1 MNNSYH
7 SYSGSD
13 ASPTISEQSSYHSN
27 KRQRTS
33 DRTPQRPNSTS
44 NNPTDFLNFDYGFPL
59 ENPAANSVIPED
71 FFMFVTDPSDTPA
84 ASTVNPP
91 VPSQPTNTRLQ
102 QDPPNQTVYTIVV
115 GGKPFR
121 LSWESLKSDGPNNF
135 FLEYFRKKK
144 TRTMYIDRDPDI
156 FELIVKHLR
165 GYYIRSTDDIH
176 NQSLLYDATYFGLN
190 RLKSVLQEYLYV
202 NVGGRVFRLPW
213 DLFKKGKKKKKRLY
227 LR

>member
-1 MNNSYH
+1 MDNSYH

-13 ASPTISEQSSYHSN
+13 TSPTISEQSSYHSN

-33 DRTPQRPNSTS
+33 DEPLRS
-44 NNPTDFLNFDYGFPL
+44 NNNPSDFLNFDYGFPL
-59 ENPAANSVIPED
+59 DPTALPNQENTASGAIPED
-71 FFMFVTDPSDTPA
+71 FFMFVTDPSAPA
-84 ASTVNPP
+84 ASHPP
-91 VPSQPTNTRLQ
+91 APLMKH

-144 TRTMYIDRDPDI
+144 TKTMYVDRDPDI

-190 RLKSVLQEYLYV
+190 RLKKVLQEYLYI

-213 DLFKKGKKKKKRLY
+213 DLFKKGNNWE
-227 LR
+227 